1 MDPKRPEMG
10 ALDSPERWPALPY
23 AAWQDTCETL
33 HMWTQI
39 VGKTRLALTPLI
51 NHWWNVTLYVTAR
64 GLGTSLM
71 PAGVDMLDAEF
82 DFVAHRLRLRTVG
95 GRETGVDLY
104 PRTVADFYRDYMARL
119 RDLGIAVHIDTKPQ
133 EVSSPIPFEDDT
145 VHGSYDGT
153 YAARYWR
160 LLTTVSGVLE
170 EFRARFIG
178 KCSPVHLFWGGFDLA
193 VSRFSGRTAPPRP
206 GADRMSREA
215 YSHETSSAGFWPGSP
230 DTPAAAFFAYT
241 SPAPTGLGAAAV
253 RPEGATY
260 SEDFGGWFLPY
271 DAVRAAP
278 SPRTTLLNFCQST
291 YEAGANLGGWPREQ
305 LERR

>member
-1 MDPKRPEMG
+1 MQQEGSESG
-10 ALDSPERWPALPY
+10 ARDAPGRWPALPY
-23 AAWQDTCETL
+23 AAWHDTCETL

-39 VGKTRLALTPLI
+39 VGKTRLALTPLV

-71 PAGVDMLDAEF
+71 PCGTDMFDAEF
-82 DFVAHRLRLRTVG
+82 DFVAHRLRLRTLG
-95 GRETGVDLY
+95 GRESGVDLY
-104 PRTVADFYRDYMARL
+104 PRTVADFYREYMARL
-119 RDLGIAVHIDTKPQ
+119 RDLGIDVRIDTKPQ
-133 EVSSPIPFEDDT
+133 EVSGPIPFEDDT
-145 VHGSYDGT
+145 VHASYDAE

-160 LLTTVSGVLE
+160 LLAAVAAVLQ

-193 VSRFSGRTAPPRP
+193 VSRFSGRRAPSRP
-206 GADRMSREA
+206 GTDRMSREA

-230 DTPAAAFFAYT
+230 DTPDPAFFAYT
-241 SPAPTGLGAAAV
+241 SPKPAGLGQAKVEPAGAV
-253 RPEGATY
+253 Y
-260 SEDFGGWFLPY
+260 SDDFGGWFLPY

-278 SPRTTLLNFCQST
+278 SPRLTLLSFCQST
-291 YEAGANLGGWPREQ
+291 YEAGATLGGWPRDE